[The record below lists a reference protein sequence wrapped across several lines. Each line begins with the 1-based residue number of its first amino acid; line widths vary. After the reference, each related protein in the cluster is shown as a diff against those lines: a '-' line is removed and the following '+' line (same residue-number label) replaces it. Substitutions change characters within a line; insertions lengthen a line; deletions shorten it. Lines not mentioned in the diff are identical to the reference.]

1 MSILF
6 ICHGNICRS
15 PMAESVMADFLFF
28 IQYMKRILG
37 SAAEDRI
44 HRLLDFTRS
53 PRDVA
58 DPWYTDD
65 FDTTYEDI
73 VAGCTTFLSKI

>member
-1 MSILF
+1 M
-6 ICHGNICRS
+6 R
-15 PMAESVMADFLFF
+15 
-28 IQYMKRILG
+28 RILVP
-37 SAAEDRI
+37 AAECRI

-73 VAGCTTFLSKI
+73 VAGCTALLATI